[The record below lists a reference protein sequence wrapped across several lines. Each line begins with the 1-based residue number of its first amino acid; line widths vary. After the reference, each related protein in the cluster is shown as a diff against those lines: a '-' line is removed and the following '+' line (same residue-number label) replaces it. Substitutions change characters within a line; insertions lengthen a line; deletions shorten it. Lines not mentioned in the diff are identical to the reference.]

1 MREHL
6 RPIAAD
12 PDAQQHFLPQA
23 DLAVRDAISS
33 LHITTPPPTAFN
45 GSEIK
50 FDVNG
55 QNTLAPPFIVQWQ
68 NGLPILVTPAEVAVA
83 PLKWPS

>member
-1 MREHL
+1 LEK
-6 RPIAAD
+6 AASTD
-12 PDAQQHFLPQA
+12 PKK
-23 DLAVRDAISS
+23 VRDAISS

-68 NGLPILVTPAEVAVA
+68 HGLPILVTPAEVAVA